1 VQLLALALLL
11 NPVAHGTLSLPAAQ
25 AFGEPGFHQVLV
37 ARARLPTELPRG
49 TRVVLTLRDVSRP
62 GVRCSSEHP
71 LSGCA
76 TVDWADDP
84 SRPKV
89 PSGGVFRNALTMGG
103 ESYFLS
109 ESGRLA
115 RRPDA
120 YTPG

>member
-1 VQLLALALLL
+1 VTVLAAV
-11 NPVAHGTLSLPAAQ
+11 VAAGTLSLPAAQ

-37 ARARLPTELPRG
+37 ARAQLPRSLPAG
-49 TRVVLTLRDVSRP
+49 KRLVLTLRDVSRT

-89 PSGGVFRNALTMGG
+89 PPGGVFRNALTVGR
-103 ESYFLS
+103 ETYFLS

-115 RRPDA
+115 SRPDA
-120 YTPG
+120 FKPG